1 LGNSES
7 IVVQVFNF
15 PISKFPNFPIPMT
28 PVSAPQM
35 QQETDT
41 EITLGTGKMLVLFF
55 GLVLLCALFFGM
67 GFTMGKNSVRSAPE
81 LLATP
86 NGARPSAGNNQTTQ
100 AAAPQAQTPAAATSA
115 SADNGSGSANPA
127 SQNPSASTPDQNAQ
141 QQAGQAGAAQ
151 GTPPGPGYT
160 VQVAAVSKQED
171 ADALVEA
178 LKGHQYQA
186 FVASPGADKL
196 FHVQVGPF
204 ADIKDAEATRAKLV
218 ADGYN
223 PILKK

>member
-1 LGNSES
+1 
-7 IVVQVFNF
+7 
-15 PISKFPNFPIPMT
+15 
-28 PVSAPQM
+28 M

-86 NGARPSAGNNQTTQ
+86 SGARPSAANTQTTQ
-100 AAAPQAQTPAAATSA
+100 APTPQTQTAAPTTTAPADAGSTASGTPAQTAPA
-115 SADNGSGSANPA
+115 P
-127 SQNPSASTPDQNAQ
+127 TPDQNAQ
-141 QQAGQAGAAQ
+141 QQAGQTGGSAS

-178 LKGHQYQA
+178 LKGHQYSA
-186 FVASPGADKL
+186 FIAPQGPDKL

>member
-1 LGNSES
+1 MS
-7 IVVQVFNF
+7 
-15 PISKFPNFPIPMT
+15 
-28 PVSAPQM
+28 SAPQM

-86 NGARPSAGNNQTTQ
+86 SGARPSAANTQTTQ
-100 AAAPQAQTPAAATSA
+100 APTPQTQTAAPTTTAPADSGSTASGTPTQTTPAT
-115 SADNGSGSANPA
+115 
-127 SQNPSASTPDQNAQ
+127 TPDQNAQ
-141 QQAGQAGAAQ
+141 QQAGSTAQ
-151 GTPPGPGYT
+151 GNPPGPGYT

-178 LKGHQYQA
+178 LKGHQYSA
-186 FVASPGADKL
+186 FIAPQGPDKL